1 MILPGNEAG
10 EVAITQLYYPAIT
23 QIAKDRAGHGR
34 TGIRRKLLT
43 GIKKAT
49 RMDRLIHAIGGAGG
63 SRTPVRKHSAV
74 GTTCLVPSLA
84 LATTVQDGHHTEQRA
99 HYWFSDP
106 V

>member
-1 MILPGNEAG
+1 MLDP
-10 EVAITQLYYPAIT
+10 VAQRRSTDRDLDETQAQKKPQPLTQLGL
-23 QIAKDRAGHGR
+23 D
-34 TGIRRKLLT
+34 
-43 GIKKAT
+43 
-49 RMDRLIHAIGGAGG
+49 IGGAGG